1 MCLNVDGRAWDVA
14 NNRAISTLLT
24 ISSRIVGNV
33 AHNVAQLNAF
43 TVNYVT
49 YSAWDVSDWS
59 IQLELI
65 ELWTI

>member
-1 MCLNVDGRAWDVA
+1 
-14 NNRAISTLLT
+14 LT